1 MAGNIIGTQNPTVG
15 TTAYYEVSIF
25 SILGSFS
32 AQYEWHLFKKQKN
45 NTWKDITGTP
55 KTGKRVPY
63 TFGEIAVGVEF
74 EIKVYEIPQ
83 SILSGVNPS
92 KKLLG
97 TLVLFPTSSKV
108 SKIEKVVLFNR
119 GAKDSNKVGY
129 RDTLIAQAHCIALFN
144 QEIEFHLWE
153 DDAPGKGHNA
163 TINKNNRHTRVYKA
177 VVNEKGIAEVKIPLS
192 TDERI
197 LRQMA
202 NQYLMRGDK
211 NEGANHEYY
220 VTASYAGKIQ
230 GASQVN
236 VSVANP
242 DYKSSPPASTPKKDS
257 PKFPTGQ
264 GGKKQPDPKGNIV
277 DAVFIDDQGKELS
290 KVTVGNRVR
299 VRIHSKNLVGKHIQ
313 YVVWEYDAGSNDEIY
328 RSESIK
334 ITADL
339 YDSSG
344 FIITKGIFDKGTDL
358 PFGDPD
364 ADSQHYF
371 IEIITL
377 DIGAESVKFG
387 VHSEGLMEVENVKSP
402 AVVKATPKPPNNTSC
417 ICKEQY
423 KDLVWGEKIGC
434 KERRKVIEVAQ
445 NIGVDPNWLM
455 TVIALET
462 IETFSTSIDNGIGYV
477 GLIQFGENAAKDV
490 GTTQDKLVKMSFVEQ
505 MNYVQKHLNK
515 NKSKYKTLTDLYL
528 AVLYPSASGHGSE
541 KNYVVLDGRAYLSNP
556 LFYREKGEWEY
567 ATKVN
572 RNGKKIKYKKA
583 TDPNGKTYVWEITE
597 VAQEVYNKGLEKK
610 AKEFTCGLNKENS
623 IKTGDCI
630 DTWDSVTNKKI
641 EKLHPKI
648 RCSVKNFINE
658 VEKTMGIKLRVIQG
672 FRTYAEQDA
681 LYAQGRTTGG
691 SKVTNAK
698 GGQSNHNFGLAI
710 DVAEIKNGKIDWNE
724 QEKVLPKVAPIGKKW
739 GFEWGGDWK
748 SLKDKPHFEMMFGK
762 SLSEL
767 RKLYNENGKDHTK
780 ISL

>member
-15 TTAYYEVSIF
+15 TPTYYEVSTF
-25 SILGSFS
+25 STLGSFN
-32 AQYEWHLFKKQKN
+32 AQYEWHLSRKQKN
-45 NTWKDITGTP
+45 NAWKDITGIP
-55 KTGKRVPY
+55 KTGKRISY
-63 TFGEIAVGVEF
+63 TFGEIAIGIEF
-74 EIKVYEIPQ
+74 EIKVYEIQ
-83 SILSGVNPS
+83 LSILTSIKPS
-92 KKLLG
+92 KKLVG
-97 TLVLFPTSSKV
+97 TLVVIPTSSKV

-119 GAKDSNKVGY
+119 GAKDPNKASY
-129 RDTLIAQAHCIALFN
+129 RDTLVAQAHCIAMFN
-144 QEIEFHLWE
+144 REIEFHLWE
-153 DDAPGKGHNA
+153 DDAPGKGHNTA
-163 TINKNNRHTRVYKA
+163 VNKNNRHTRSYKA
-177 VVNEKGIAEVKIPLS
+177 LVDEKGIAEAKIPLS

-202 NQYLMRGDK
+202 NQYLMRGDQS
-211 NEGANHEYY
+211 EGAYHEYY
-220 VTASYAGKIQ
+220 VTASYTGKIQ
-230 GASQVN
+230 GASHVN
-236 VSVANP
+236 VDVDNS
-242 DYKSSPPASTPKKDS
+242 DYKNSPPKSIPKKDS

-264 GGKKQPDPKGNIV
+264 GGKKQPDPKGNIIE
-277 DAVFIDDQGKELS
+277 AVFINDEGKELS
-290 KVTVGNRVR
+290 KIAIGNRVR

-313 YVVWEYDAGSNDEIY
+313 YVIWEHDSGANDEIF
-328 RSESIK
+328 RSGSIK
-334 ITADL
+334 IPADVC
-339 YDSSG
+339 DTSG
-344 FIITKGIFDKGTDL
+344 FVITKGLFDKGIDL
-358 PFGDPD
+358 PVGDPD
-364 ADSQHYF
+364 AYSQYYF

-387 VHSEGLMEVENVKSP
+387 VDSGGLMEVENVKSP
-402 AVVKATPKPPNNTSC
+402 AVVKATPKTLDKTLC

-462 IETFSTSIDNGIGYV
+462 IETFSTSINNGVGYV
-477 GLIQFGENAAKDV
+477 GLIQFGEDAAKDA

-505 MNYVQKHLNK
+505 MNYVQKHLSK

-528 AVLYPSASGHGSE
+528 AVLYPSASGHGSQ
-541 KNYVVLDGRAYLSNP
+541 KNYVVLDGKAYLSNP
-556 LFYREKGEWEY
+556 LFYKEKGEWEY
-567 ATKVN
+567 AIKVN
-572 RNGKKIKYKKA
+572 RNGRKIKYKKA

-597 VAQEVYNKGLEKK
+597 VAQEVYNKGLGKK
-610 AKEFTCGLNKENS
+610 AKEFTCDLNKENS
-623 IKTGDCI
+623 IKTVDCI
-630 DTWDSVTNKKI
+630 DTWDLVTNKKI

-658 VEKTMGIKLRVIQG
+658 VEKTIGIKLRVIQG

-724 QEKVLPKVAPIGKKW
+724 QEKVLPKIAPIGKKW

-780 ISL
+780 ILL